1 MRIGNA
7 PYDSAKDI
15 PEVVPVFP
23 LSGVLLLPR
32 SNLPLNIFEDRYIA
46 MVDEALATHRL
57 IGMVQPQFDENG
69 EAESGT
75 GEDGTPPL
83 CQVGAL
89 GRIVSFQETGD
100 GRYIIQLGGVC
111 RFEVIEEVDCGEP
124 FRTCRIDVDR
134 FAGDLKVRP
143 GEAEEVDR
151 AALID
156 AFQNYLDANDLKA
169 DWQSVQSASNEALVN
184 TLAMMS
190 PYGPREKQALLEA
203 PDLKSRAATLVAITE
218 IELARQS
225 GDKPVLN

>member
-57 IGMVQPQFDENG
+57 IGMVQPQFD
-69 EAESGT
+69 ADS
-75 GEDGTPPL
+75 DGASDDPLPPL

-111 RFEVIEEVDCGEP
+111 RFDVVEEVDYGDP
-124 FRTCRIDVDR
+124 FRTCRIAVDR

-143 GEAEEVDR
+143 AEADEVDR

-169 DWQSVQSASNEALVN
+169 DWKSVQSASNEALVN

-218 IELARQS
+218 IELARQA

>member
-1 MRIGNA
+1 MLIGNA
-7 PYDSAKDI
+7 PYESVKDI

-57 IGMVQPQFDENG
+57 IGMVQPQFDRG
-69 EAESGT
+69 ELD
-75 GEDGTPPL
+75 EDDPAPPL
-83 CQVGAL
+83 CSVGAL

-100 GRYIIQLGGVC
+100 GRYLIQLGGVC
-111 RFEVIEEVDCGEP
+111 RFTILEEVDCGEP
-124 FRTCRIDVDR
+124 FRACRIATEH
-134 FAGDLKVRP
+134 FAGDLTARP
-143 GEAEEVDR
+143 GESEEVDR

-156 AFQNYLDANDLKA
+156 VFQNYLDANELKA
-169 DWQSVQSASNEALVN
+169 DWQSVRAASNEALVN

-218 IELARQS
+218 MELARQS